1 MKHYQGNFRGT
12 AGINLYYQSWHPE
25 ANLSTIPHKSHE
37 QLRSAAPKAI
47 AVIIHGLGS
56 HSGLFGNVVQHL
68 VTAGYIVYGLDLR
81 GHGRSQG
88 QRGHINKWSEFR
100 QDIKTFL
107 KLIETREPKCPRF
120 LLGHSLGSIVVL
132 DYVLRY
138 PQAIQGAIAMAS
150 PLGQVGVSP
159 VKLTLGRTLSLVM
172 PRFAVNVGFAGNQIS
187 RDQNVQETFT
197 QDSLMHSQGSARLG
211 TEYLATKAWIRSQVS
226 NLEVPILMLHGGA
239 DEVAR
244 PEGSRAF
251 FQQIAFPDKEY
262 YEYPQSRHAIH
273 RDLDYQKMLADL
285 EDWLQRH
292 VNGGTVLPFKRRAE
306 AEEYM
311 LG

>member
-1 MKHYQGNFRGT
+1 MKHHQGNFTGV
-12 AGINLYYQSWHPE
+12 GKINLYYQSWHPQT
-25 ANLSTIPHKSHE
+25 NPC
-37 QLRSAAPKAI
+37 AI

-56 HSGLFGNVVQHL
+56 HSGLFGNVVKHL
-68 VTAGYIVYGLDLR
+68 VKAGYAVYALDLR

-88 QRGHINKWSEFR
+88 QRGHINDWSEFR
-100 QDIKTFL
+100 QDIKAFL
-107 KLIETREPKCPRF
+107 KLIEAQEPGYQRF
-120 LLGHSLGSIVVL
+120 LLGHSLGSIIVL
-132 DYVLRY
+132 DYVLHY
-138 PQAIQGAIAMAS
+138 PKAIQGAIAMAP

-197 QDSLMHSQGSARLG
+197 QDSLMHSLGSARLG
-211 TEYLATKAWIRSQVS
+211 TEYLATKTWIHSHAA

-251 FQQIAFPDKEY
+251 FKRIVFPDKEY

-273 RDLDYQKMLADL
+273 RDLDYQEMLADL

-292 VNGGTVLPFKRRAE
+292 VHGGTVLPFKRRAE
-306 AEEYM
+306 ADEYM
-311 LG
+311 FG

>member
-1 MKHYQGNFRGT
+1 MKHHQGRFTGT
-12 AGINLYYQSWHPE
+12 GGINLYYQSWHPQP
-25 ANLSTIPHKSHE
+25 NTDTILTE
-37 QLRSAAPKAI
+37 NRYAI

-56 HSGLFGNVVQHL
+56 HSGLFTNVVKHL
-68 VTAGYIVYGLDLR
+68 VSAGYAVYGLDMR

-88 QRGHINKWSEFR
+88 QRGHINSWSEFR
-100 QDIKTFL
+100 QDIKAFL
-107 KLIETREPKCPRF
+107 KLIETREPKHPRF

-132 DYVLRY
+132 DYILHY
-138 PQAIQGAIAMAS
+138 PKAVQGAIAMAA

-172 PRFAVNVGFAGNQIS
+172 PRFAVNVGFAGHQIS
-187 RDQNVQETFT
+187 RDQNVQETLT

-211 TEYLATKAWIRSQVS
+211 TEYLATKAWINSH
-226 NLEVPILMLHGGA
+226 LEHFATPLLILHGGA
-239 DEVAR
+239 DEVAH

-251 FQQIAFPDKEY
+251 FQQINFPDKEY

-273 RDLDYQKMLADL
+273 RDLDYRKMLADI

-292 VNGGTVLPFKRRAE
+292 VNGGTVLSFKRRIAAE
-306 AEEYM
+306 TAEYRF
-311 LG
+311 G